1 MRYHAAYSQVTNP
14 NHSMRIVLIPIS
26 LLLASCSNFTNY
38 LPTFTPHKIEIRQGN
53 LITQDMR
60 ARIKIGMSEG
70 QVKAVLGAPLIAD
83 TYHAGRWDYL
93 YRLDKKG
100 KTEVDQRLTLYFENG
115 VLARIDDAMP
125 LLPSA
130 VPIQEMKD
138 ED

>member
-1 MRYHAAYSQVTNP
+1 MRL
-14 NHSMRIVLIPIS
+14 ILIPIS
-26 LLLASCSNFTNY
+26 LLLASCSNFSNY

-53 LITQDMR
+53 LITQEMR
-60 ARIKIGMSEG
+60 ARIKIGMSEA

-93 YRLDKKG
+93 YRLEKKG
-100 KTEVDQRLTLYFENG
+100 KVEENQRLTLYFEKG
-115 VLARIDDAMP
+115 MLVRIDDATP
-125 LLPSA
+125 LLPTA

>member
-1 MRYHAAYSQVTNP
+1 MR
-14 NHSMRIVLIPIS
+14 LILITIS
-26 LLLASCSNFTNY
+26 LLLASCSNFSNY

-53 LITQDMR
+53 LITQEMR
-60 ARIKIGMSEG
+60 ARIRIGMSET

-93 YRLDKKG
+93 YRLEKKG
-100 KTEVDQRLTLYFENG
+100 KLEENQRLTLYFENG
-115 VLARIDDAMP
+115 ALVRIDDATP
-125 LLPSA
+125 LLPTA